1 MPQRKSSSHR
11 AQRSSKVKANVSDV
25 VVTLPFRNCITQS
38 GASSGFVATAYTLTQ
53 AAGFLGTRASQ
64 IMKNF
69 EFFRLSSLRITVM
82 QDSIGA
88 STGPTGANSVPGYA
102 SFLAFDPAPAADT
115 TAPTTLLLL
124 SQLPEF
130 AMDNGHSMARL
141 SLGPG
146 DLYGATPVKWYHTTT
161 TGSPNASDLSA
172 GCVYTGVDLDLAPT
186 AGNASIYLLLEGVLQ
201 LKAPVDS
208 SDA

>member
-1 MPQRKSSSHR
+1 MSGKQHQS
-11 AQRSSKVKANVSDV
+11 RSKRNSKVKSNVSDV
-25 VVTLPFRNCITQS
+25 VVTLPFRNCITQA

-69 EFFRLSSLRITVM
+69 EFFRVSSLRVTVM

-88 STGPTGANSVPGYA
+88 VVGPTGANSVPGFA

-130 AMDNGHSMARL
+130 AMDNGHSMARI
-141 SLGPG
+141 SLGPS

-172 GCVYTGVDLDLAPT
+172 GCVYTATDLDIAPT
-186 AGNASIYLLLEGVLQ
+186 SGNANIYLLLEGVLQ